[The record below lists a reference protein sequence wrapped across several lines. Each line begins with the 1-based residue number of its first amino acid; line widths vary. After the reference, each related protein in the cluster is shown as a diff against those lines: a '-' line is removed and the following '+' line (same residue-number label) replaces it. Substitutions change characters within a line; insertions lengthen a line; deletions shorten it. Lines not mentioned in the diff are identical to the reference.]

1 MENSN
6 PNTSINAGQGST
18 FGVIS
23 TGSDATIEHTSVSVA
38 QESSLSSQKADDLEK
53 VIANLKEKI
62 EKSSEL
68 PDYKK
73 KDALRNLTD
82 IEQELAKTNNPQK
95 QEGVQYFLQNLNKVV
110 ENVKPLSDIVASL
123 ISLLHLTL

>member
-82 IEQELAKTNNPQK
+82 IEQELAKTNNPKK

-110 ENVKPLSDIVASL
+110 EYVKPLSDIVASL

>member
-82 IEQELAKTNNPQK
+82 IEQELAKTNNPKK

-110 ENVKPLSDIVASL
+110 ENVKPLSDIVDSL

>member
-6 PNTSINAGQGST
+6 PNTSINVGNST

-23 TGSDATIEHTSVSVA
+23 TGYNTKNERTSVVVA
-38 QESSLSSQKADDLEK
+38 PESSLSSQEADDLEK
-53 VIANLKEKI
+53 VIADLKEKV

-82 IEQELAKTNNPQK
+82 IEQELAKTDNPKK

-110 ENVKPLSDIVASL
+110 ENVKPLSDLVASL